1 MQAVSRDVIWVLS
14 QIRVTFGS
22 TPAEKVIE
30 TSDVS
35 DVGLEISRTAPD

>member
-14 QIRVTFGS
+14 QLASLFGS
-22 TPAEKVIE
+22 TLAEKVIE